1 MGLQKEFEKMTRLI
15 LLLLIICLT
24 GCSVSRKRQDICG
37 TYVYDVVGVH
47 HFITLNADSTFYR
60 RDSVNLHLTSYDIR
74 CTGTWS
80 IVDQKYLVFD
90 CTKGH
95 ENFNDSLACIECYV
109 DYDYIDWDGNYRYV
123 DNRFKIKHGHLTYGR
138 YGKAKLKRIKTS
150 RNKVKGM
157 KASDYFGAKR
167 KVLAKDK

>member
-24 GCSVSRKRQDICG
+24 GCSVSKQNICG
-37 TYVYDVVGVH
+37 AYYNEWVGERS
-47 HFITLNADSTFYR
+47 FITLYADSTFYR
-60 RDSVNLHLTSYDIR
+60 RDSVNYHLTRFDVR

-123 DNRFKIKHGHLTYGR
+123 DDRFKIKHGHLTFGR
-138 YGKAKLKRIKTS
+138 YHKAKLKRIKTS
-150 RNKVKGM
+150 KVKVKEM
-157 KASDYFGAKR
+157 KTSDFFEVK
-167 KVLAKDK
+167 K